1 MSISWIYLVLAILL
15 EVFATTMMKL
25 SSGLSLLAP
34 TVCMFLGY
42 ILSFT
47 FLALALKNIE
57 ISVAYAIWSAVGI
70 VLISIIGIMFFNE
83 QYNWVKI
90 ISTVFIIIGVA
101 GVKLSLT

>member
-1 MSISWIYLVLAILL
+1 MSWILLILAILF

-25 SSGLSLLAP
+25 SNGLTLLIP
-34 TVCMFLGY
+34 SVSMFLGY

-47 FLALALKNIE
+47 FLALALKSID

-83 QYNWVKI
+83 HYNWVKI
-90 ISTVFIIIGVA
+90 ISTLFIIIGVI
-101 GVKLSLT
+101 GLKLSSV